1 MILYY
6 MKGGQYMPEITATT
20 RQYHFY
26 LNPDKVSD
34 SYIIEQ
40 LKNEKNLSGLVK
52 GLLYSYYKYSNP
64 YGVKLENVTE
74 EKEREVMTDGI

>member
-1 MILYY
+1 
-6 MKGGQYMPEITATT
+6 MPDAPS

-26 LNPDKVSD
+26 LNPDRVSD
-34 SYIIEQ
+34 AYLIEQ

-64 YGVKLENVTE
+64 YATKLENAN
-74 EKEREVMTDGI
+74 EKREDDNNGI